1 MKPPAGKLS
10 PNVMSKVDK
19 TFKICMTSINSVH
32 VIKTILNL
40 QGTQDSFVY
49 SNV

>member
-1 MKPPAGKLS
+1 MKPPAGKFS

-19 TFKICMTSINSVH
+19 TFQICMTRTNSVH
-32 VIKTILNL
+32 VIKTIPNL
-40 QGTQDSFVY
+40 QGTQDPFVD